1 MSRNVIEVQDLSV
14 AYNDAP
20 VIWKLNLSVKAG
32 SRTAVVGPNGAGKS
46 TLIKSIMQLVKP
58 LSGTVSVEGNTH
70 KSALKN
76 VAYVPQKGEVNWD
89 YPATVFDVVLM
100 GRYVHKGWIK
110 RPSKT
115 DRQIAHEAMEIMKMV
130 PFKDRQIS
138 ELSGGQRQRVFLARA
153 IAHDADIYIMDEPLQ
168 GIDITTERLII
179 ETMKKLQSEGKTFLV
194 VHHNLDTV
202 PEYFDNVIILNKEVI
217 AAGLIDEVWTK
228 AHIDDAYYEKSVEPW
243 MS

>member
-20 VIWKLNLSVKAG
+20 VIWKLNLSVKEG

-58 LSGTVSVEGNTH
+58 LSGRVFVEDSTH

-89 YPATVFDVVLM
+89 FPATVFDVVLM

-115 DRQIAHEAMEIMKMV
+115 DRQIAYEALETMKMV

-202 PEYFDNVIILNKEVI
+202 PEYFDNVVILNKEVI
-217 AAGLIDEVWTK
+217 AAGSIDEVWTK
-228 AHIDDAYYEKSVEPW
+228 VHIDDAYYEKSVEPW
-243 MS
+243 PS